1 MSTEGEICLGLIIN
15 AGSRL
20 FSFKLVLGVCV
31 SCVLDGYYIDLD
43 MGEVVFI
50 RY

>member
-1 MSTEGEICLGLIIN
+1 MSTEGEICLGLILN

-20 FSFKLVLGVCV
+20 FSFKLEFGFFV
-31 SCVLDGYYIDLD
+31 SCILAGFYCDLD
-43 MGEVVFI
+43 MGELAFI